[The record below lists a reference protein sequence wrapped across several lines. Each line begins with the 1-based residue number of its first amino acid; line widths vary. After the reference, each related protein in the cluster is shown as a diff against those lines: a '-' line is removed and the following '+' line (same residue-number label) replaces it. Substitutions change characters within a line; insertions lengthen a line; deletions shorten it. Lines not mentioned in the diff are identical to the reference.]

1 MADTKTP
8 LKPDGF
14 YHIFNHATG
23 DELLFRTDNN
33 YLFFLKKYY
42 EYISPIAETF
52 CYCLMPNHFH
62 FLIKIKEENEI
73 ENFFKLKAKTKNL
86 RKKTENLRGFQNL
99 VGLEISKQFGHFF
112 NSYAKAYNKEHLRI
126 GSLFANRFKRK
137 SITDQ
142 KYLLKLVHYI
152 HYNPVND
159 GYCENI
165 EKWEYSSYNALISKK
180 PTKLKRE
187 EVISWFE
194 DRENFIFYHNREPDI
209 DDI

>member
-42 EYISPIAETF
+42 EYISPIVETF

-62 FLIKIKEENEI
+62 FLIKIKEEKEI
-73 ENFFKLKAKTKNL
+73 EKFFKSKAKTK
-86 RKKTENLRGFQNL
+86 TLRGFGTL
-99 VGLEISKQFGHFF
+99 VGLDIPVLISQQFGHFF
-112 NSYAKAYNKEHLRI
+112 NSYAQSYNKEYFRK
-126 GSLFANRFKRK
+126 GSLFLNRFKRK

-152 HYNPVND
+152 HYNPVKD
-159 GYCENI
+159 RYCENI
-165 EKWEYSSYNALISKK
+165 EQWKYSSYNALISEK

-194 DRENFIFYHNREPDI
+194 DRDNFIFYHKREPDI
-209 DDI
+209 GDDI